1 MNVMLFINS
10 FLPEVNDRQHISTGS
25 LHAVN
30 NLNVETFF
38 SPDSTELFYKFFKNM
53 K

>member
-1 MNVMLFINS
+1 MNVMPFINS
-10 FLPEVNDRQHISTGS
+10 FLPEVNDRKHISMGS

-30 NLNVETFF
+30 NLNAKKFF
-38 SPDSTELFYKFFKNM
+38 PPDSTELFYKFFKNV

>member
-1 MNVMLFINS
+1 MNLRPFINS
-10 FLPEVNDRQHISTGS
+10 FQPEVNDKKHISMGS

-30 NLNVETFF
+30 NLNAKIFF
-38 SPDSTELFYKFFKNM
+38 PPDSTELFYKFLKNV